1 MELKKDVK
9 ALDHYYY
16 YMEGNDTSY
25 VLTELFTV
33 EQMSNV
39 VLYKF
44 VPVYGP
50 AEENYTIPVTYFES
64 FDEALAKWRIFRIE
78 DVDDILYQ
86 WESPVSY

>member
-16 YMEGNDTSY
+16 YIESKDTAY
-25 VLTELFTV
+25 VLNELFTI
-33 EQMSNV
+33 ESMSNV

-50 AEENYTIPVTYFES
+50 AEEDYTVPVAYFES
-64 FDEALAKWRIFRIE
+64 FNDALARWHIYRID

-86 WESPVSY
+86 WEAPVSY

>member
-44 VPVYGP
+44 VPIYGP
-50 AEENYTIPVTYFES
+50 AEENYTIPVAYFES
-64 FDEALAKWRIFRIE
+64 FDEALARWRIFRIE

>member
-1 MELKKDVK
+1 MELRKDVK

-16 YMEGNDTSY
+16 YMEGSDTSY
-25 VLTELFTV
+25 VLTEFFTV

-50 AEENYTIPVTYFES
+50 AEENYTIPVAYFES
-64 FDEALAKWRIFRIE
+64 FDEALARWHIFRIE

>member
-9 ALDHYYY
+9 ALDSYYY
-16 YMEGNDTSY
+16 YVEDTDTAY
-25 VLTELFTV
+25 VLNELCTV

-39 VLYKF
+39 VLYKL

-50 AEENYTIPVTYFES
+50 AEENYTVPVAYFES
-64 FDEALAKWRIFRIE
+64 FNDALARWHIYRLE

-86 WESPVSY
+86 WENPVSY

>member
-9 ALDHYYY
+9 ALDSYYY
-16 YMEGNDTSY
+16 YVEDTDTTY
-25 VLTELFTV
+25 VLNELFTV

-50 AEENYTIPVTYFES
+50 AKENYTVPVAYFES
-64 FDEALAKWRIFRIE
+64 FDKALANWRIFRID

-86 WESPVSY
+86 WEAPVSY